1 MPASKKASGTSPPA
15 LNSYVRAEID
25 RLAAEYGLDTALLQ
39 GFAHFIIAHYK
50 KKEPKPPKTPRPVK
64 PKPLTN
70 TQLKTAVLQRFGCA
84 DIKALKANKD
94 FQMAMAGEKL
104 NFSSRD
110 DLLKLYRQWVG
121 VPEDERALEGPTT
134 INGIDVLLNFRP
146 WIVFDLDPKTASVED
161 VNDVF
166 RKLVKVHHPDCG
178 GDARVFQQL
187 QVMRDTLLAYFQ

>member
-1 MPASKKASGTSPPA
+1 MPATKKPPSGSPPA
-15 LNSYVRAEID
+15 LNSYIRAEID
-25 RLAAEYGLDTALLQ
+25 RLAADHQIDSNWLHA
-39 GFAHFIIAHYK
+39 FASFVVAHHK
-50 KKEPKPPKTPRPVK
+50 KKEPKAPRAAK

-70 TQLKTAVLQRFGCA
+70 IQLKTAVLQRFGCA
-84 DIKALKANKD
+84 DVKALKANKD

-104 NFSSRD
+104 NFTSRD

-178 GDARVFQQL
+178 GDVRVFQQL